1 MVAIVADGWGLGG
14 CVCDLECDG
23 HDCGCECAVE
33 VEVDEGSSSSS
44 ERAEYYVHGSI
55 SSGPER
61 STVIHIHD
69 LARPHPAAAYI
80 VRLLKFLSKC

>member
-33 VEVDEGSSSSS
+33 VDEALSSNS

-55 SSGPER
+55 SSGPELWIITMDIVLLDR
-61 STVIHIHD
+61 T
-69 LARPHPAAAYI
+69 RP
-80 VRLLKFLSKC
+80 LLTLYVY